1 MKHKESFRVMMCV
14 GMSVRS
20 GIDEECA
27 CVEYTEEEDEES
39 KKTYLLMYVT
49 FI

>member
-1 MKHKESFRVMMCV
+1 MCV